1 MEDCC
6 EEAHDAQEIIRQ
18 GTYDLPR
25 ITRVLE
31 NERVFL
37 LIDEATVRR
46 YKADLTDEIEPQ
58 INELLSRAEK
68 GLQIL
73 LKRESTLRTRVE
85 TTHSR
90 PSSRAAVNTNKT
102 GMSKLEIRKLQ
113 MLVRQRERVEE
124 ELASLQAEI
133 DELELAAM
141 KTKKK

>member
-1 MEDCC
+1 MDKSHRVSRLSVHPRLGPRESVFAGNADLYRGDTQAVCSPYLRDCVLAMEDCC

-73 LKRESTLRTRVE
+73 LKRESTLRTRV
-85 TTHSR
+85 
-90 PSSRAAVNTNKT
+90 
-102 GMSKLEIRKLQ
+102 
-113 MLVRQRERVEE
+113 
-124 ELASLQAEI
+124 
-133 DELELAAM
+133 
-141 KTKKK
+141 